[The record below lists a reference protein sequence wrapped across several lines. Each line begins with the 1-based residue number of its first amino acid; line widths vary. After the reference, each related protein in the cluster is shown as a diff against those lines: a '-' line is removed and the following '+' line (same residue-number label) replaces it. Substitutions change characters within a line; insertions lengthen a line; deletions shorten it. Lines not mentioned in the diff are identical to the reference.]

1 MKELAIASGL
11 CILLSGCIG
20 FHWTSKV
27 NDGAVYELN
36 REMYVVED
44 DNR

>member
-20 FHWTSKV
+20 FHWISKAD
-27 NDGAVYELN
+27 DGAIYK
-36 REMYVVED
+36 
-44 DNR
+44 